1 MFHIWVGFISA
12 DPGNGKV
19 EAGLVAGGQ
28 SAHSVPKSTNILQSV
43 LVQTWPRLIKIQIS
57 MQIITIQYQLSNWK
71 VKSGLVDTI
80 WQSFWPLGNLYRICN
95 YVKLPWG
102 DVSRIVQPPFINSCT
117 VNKSIGSRTTL
128 FNYLPYF
135 NIESLVDIFQEK
147 IMHFKYHII
156 YLHIHSHSIA
166 QSLLEIQIKAWN
178 KFQILA
184 HS

>member
-1 MFHIWVGFISA
+1 MTWPCFLDNIVS
-12 DPGNGKV
+12 NNV
-19 EAGLVAGGQ
+19 SYLGGSHLSWSWQ
-28 SAHSVPKSTNILQSV
+28 WQGWGRARGWRPVCPFCAQEYKHTAAAL
-43 LVQTWPRLIKIQIS
+43 LVQTWPRLIQIQIS
-57 MQIITIQYQLSNWK
+57 MQITILYQLSNSK

-102 DVSRIVQPPFINSCT
+102 DVSRIVQPPFRNSCT

-156 YLHIHSHSIA
+156 
-166 QSLLEIQIKAWN
+166 
-178 KFQILA
+178 
-184 HS
+184 

>member
-1 MFHIWVGFISA
+1 MFHIWVGLISA

-28 SAHSVPKSTNILQSV
+28 SAHSVPKSTNILQCQFSGD
-43 LVQTWPRLIKIQIS
+43 LTSSYTNTNIYADYNSI
-57 MQIITIQYQLSNWK
+57 YQLSNSK

-102 DVSRIVQPPFINSCT
+102 DVSRIVQPPFRNSCT

-156 YLHIHSHSIA
+156 
-166 QSLLEIQIKAWN
+166 
-178 KFQILA
+178 
-184 HS
+184 